1 VKLIREVL
9 LNLQYQKIFES
20 NMAKKDISY
29 NEAITEIEE
38 ILYQIENEELD
49 IDILT
54 EKVKKVSTLLKLCK
68 KKLHQTETEVQKILD
83 DIDDE

>member
-1 VKLIREVL
+1 
-9 LNLQYQKIFES
+9 
-20 NMAKKDISY
+20 MTKKDISY

-54 EKVKKVSTLLKLCK
+54 EKVKKVSALLKLCK

-83 DIDDE
+83 NIDGE

>member
-1 VKLIREVL
+1 
-9 LNLQYQKIFES
+9 
-20 NMAKKDISY
+20 MAKKDISY